1 MEKGCV
7 IIKVKDEIIAPF
19 NHLLSLGRLV
29 KMISL
34 FGLCY
39 MVTGNKKI
47 KVILSVR
54 HKECWMKFIKNA
66 GRSCT

>member
-7 IIKVKDEIIAPF
+7 IKVKDEIIVPF

-34 FGLCY
+34 FGLCN
-39 MVTGNKKI
+39 MVTGNIKI
-47 KVILSVR
+47 KVILILSVR
-54 HKECWMKFIKNA
+54 HKECWMKFIKKA
-66 GRSCT
+66 G